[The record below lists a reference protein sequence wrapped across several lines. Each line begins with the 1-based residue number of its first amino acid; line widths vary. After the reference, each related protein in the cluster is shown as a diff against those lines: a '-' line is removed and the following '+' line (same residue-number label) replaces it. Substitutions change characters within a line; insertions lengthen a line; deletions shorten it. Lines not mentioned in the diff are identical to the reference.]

1 MGNYGKGEGTHQR
14 ECEHRGRGW
23 RREEGSELE
32 RKGSGRSGLSAPW
45 EMTVIPHSLFITSRK
60 SAQKKEQI
68 TVLNIEG
75 PQRSRTI
82 LEREQQGGEEEVL
95 CTSEEMKG
103 RTNNI
108 VLKRLRPAL
117 WAPSSD
123 QPHPSDPEP
132 FIVRF
137 SKEKNKSGSGQNSQG
152 YPISQE
158 TEAK

>member
-1 MGNYGKGEGTHQR
+1 MKSGGGGGGVIR

-23 RREEGSELE
+23 RRKEGSELE
-32 RKGSGRSGLSAPW
+32 RKKSGRGRLSTPW
-45 EMTVIPHSLFITSRK
+45 EMSAIPHSLFITSRK

-68 TVLNIEG
+68 TVLNLEG

-108 VLKRLRPAL
+108 V
-117 WAPSSD
+117 
-123 QPHPSDPEP
+123 
-132 FIVRF
+132 
-137 SKEKNKSGSGQNSQG
+137 
-152 YPISQE
+152 
-158 TEAK
+158 